1 MFNHSSF
8 LLIFAGNAVLFF
20 SCFVLSCDCSDGLE
34 AQSHGKESG
43 IDSILPT
50 ATQIHYT
57 IFINTE
63 KSKLYHSQH
72 PIFILSCMWT
82 METGFRVKLSDPKSS
97 LLSISSNISMTK
109 NKFIQKLLFIV
120 FYNIKISIAQ
130 KIRTL
135 L

>member
-1 MFNHSSF
+1 MLFYF
-8 LLIFAGNAVLFF
+8 LAVLFF
-20 SCFVLSCDCSDGLE
+20 PVTAATALKLSHMEKNQVSTLF
-34 AQSHGKESG
+34 SP
-43 IDSILPT
+43 LLLRF
-50 ATQIHYT
+50 T
-57 IFINTE
+57 IQYLLTPE